1 MNREL
6 SMAKKRS
13 LRERRKQQ
21 HARRVRAKRLQWAA
35 IVGLVVL
42 VAGGLFALNLA
53 RDGGDAVGAGGVS
66 PANSQ
71 GPTDAPVKVVEF
83 GDFGCPSCRAWHNS
97 GIKDQLQAEFGDQ
110 IRFTFRH
117 LPVITPQS
125 PKAAEAAQCAAEQD
139 AFWQYHDYLY
149 EQVAPGRLGPA
160 ELKQYA
166 ADIGLD
172 GQAFNSCLDSGRHE
186 AYVREDMQ
194 AGFDLGARGTPSF
207 FVNGQ
212 PANLFSYKS
221 AVAAIQQHLP

>member
-1 MNREL
+1 
-6 SMAKKRS
+6 MAKRKGS
-13 LRERRKQQ
+13 LRERRRQQ
-21 HARRVRAKRLQWAA
+21 HAERRRAQRRRWAA
-35 IVGLVVL
+35 IIGLVVL
-42 VAGGLFALNLA
+42 VAGGLFAFSVA
-53 RDGGDAVGAGGVS
+53 RDSGDAATAGGVS

-71 GPTDAPVKVVEF
+71 GPADAPVKVVEF

-97 GIKDQLQAEFGDQ
+97 GIKDQLRAEFGEQ

-149 EQVAPGRLGPA
+149 EQVAPGQLGPV

-166 ADIGLD
+166 ADMALD
-172 GQAFNSCLDSGRHE
+172 SQAFNSCLDSGRYE
-186 AYVREDMQ
+186 TYVQEDMQ
-194 AGFDLGARGTPSF
+194 AGFDLGARDTPSF

-212 PANLFSYKS
+212 PANLFSYES
-221 AVAAIQQHLP
+221 AVAAIRQHLP

>member
-1 MNREL
+1 
-6 SMAKKRS
+6 MAKRKGS

-21 HARRVRAKRLQWAA
+21 HAERRRARRLRWAA
-35 IVGLVVL
+35 IIGLVVL
-42 VAGGLFALNLA
+42 VAGGLFAFSLT
-53 RDGGDAVGAGGVS
+53 GGSGDQGGAGGVS

-71 GPTDAPVKVVEF
+71 GPADAPVKVVEF

-97 GIKDQLQAEFGDQ
+97 GIKEQLQAEFGDQ

-117 LPVITPQS
+117 LPVITAQS
-125 PKAAEAAQCAAEQD
+125 PKAAESAQCAADQD

-149 EQVAPGRLGPA
+149 EQVPAGRLSPV

-172 GQAFNSCLDSGRHE
+172 SQAFDSCLDSGRYQS
-186 AYVREDMQ
+186 YVQQDMQ

-212 PANLFSYKS
+212 PANLFGYES
-221 AVAAIQQHLP
+221 AVAAIRQHLP

>member
-1 MNREL
+1 M
-6 SMAKKRS
+6 SKKRN

-21 HARRVRAKRLQWAA
+21 HAARERTRRLRWAA
-35 IVGLVVL
+35 IAGIIVL
-42 VAGGLFALNLA
+42 VAGGLFAFSAA
-53 RDGGDAVGAGGVS
+53 RDSGDPAGAGEVS

-71 GPTDAPVKVVEF
+71 GPADAPVNIVEF

-97 GIKDQLQAEFGDQ
+97 GIKDRLQAEFGEQ

-166 ADIGLD
+166 TDIGLD
-172 GQAFNSCLDSGRHE
+172 SQAFNSCLESGRYE
-186 AYVREDMQ
+186 AYVQEDMR

-212 PANLFSYKS
+212 PANLFSYES
-221 AVAAIQQHLP
+221 AVAAIGQQLP